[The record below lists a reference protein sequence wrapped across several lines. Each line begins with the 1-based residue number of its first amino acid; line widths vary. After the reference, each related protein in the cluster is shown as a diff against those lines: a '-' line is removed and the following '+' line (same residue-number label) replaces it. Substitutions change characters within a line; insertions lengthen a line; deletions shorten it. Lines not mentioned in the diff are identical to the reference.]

1 MAQFT
6 GLIGI
11 FLIFALAF
19 MLSNNRRM
27 VNWRLVICGLSLQL
41 FLAMFI
47 LRTPWGQSLFEF
59 LGRAVE
65 KVLSFANAGAIFVLG
80 PLADSDVMVSI
91 FGPAG
96 SFIFAFKLVPTLI
109 FIASL
114 AALAYHLG
122 LMQKIVNAFSWAIY
136 RIMGASGSEA
146 TSNAASVLVGQVEA
160 QILIKP
166 YMPTVTNSE
175 LLAIMAGSMACIS
188 GAIMAVYIQMGVSAS
203 YMMAASVMAIPGA
216 LVISKI
222 VYPETEPSPTRG
234 EIQLEVEQTS
244 VNSIDAL
251 AKGAADGLN
260 IGVIVCGL
268 LIAAMAAITLIDY
281 ILGKVGLLLV
291 TTFFDSAKD
300 VVFLHIDLNN
310 LSLGGILGGFFRYAA
325 LAMGVPANEATIVG
339 GLMGTKMVINEFVAY
354 SQMTALTGSEI
365 LSPKSNI
372 IATFALC
379 GFANFMSVAMLIGG
393 LGELAPERKQDLARL
408 GIRAMVVGTMA
419 SYLSASLAG
428 MLFSE
433 PAGASSASLLLP
445 LTVMAGCTAVILIF
459 FWATNNP
466 EKAPE
471 YIAKLTR
478 AKI

>member
-11 FLIFALAF
+11 FLIFGLAF
-19 MLSNNRRM
+19 MLSNNPRA
-27 VNWRLVICGLSLQL
+27 VNWRLVICGLSLQMI
-41 FLAMFI
+41 LAMFI
-47 LRTPWGQSLFEF
+47 LRTPWGQGLFEF
-59 LGRAVE
+59 LGHAVE
-65 KVLSFANAGAIFVLG
+65 KVLSFANAGAVFVLG
-80 PLADSDVMVSI
+80 PLADSEIMGSI

-122 LMQKIVNAFSWAIY
+122 LMQKIVNAFSWSIY

-188 GAIMAVYIQMGVSAS
+188 GAIMVVYIQMGVSAS

-222 VYPETEPSPTRG
+222 VYPETEVSLTRG
-234 EIQLEVEQTS
+234 EIQVEVEQTS
-244 VNSIDAL
+244 VNSIDAM

-260 IGVIVCGL
+260 IGVIICGL

-291 TTFFDSAKD
+291 STFFDSAKD
-300 VVFLHIDLNN
+300 VVLLHIHLND
-310 LSLGGILGGFFRYAA
+310 LSLGGILGGLFRYAA
-325 LAMGVPANEATIVG
+325 LAMGVPAQDATVVG

-354 SQMTALTGSEI
+354 SQMTALTGSEV

-408 GIRAMVVGTMA
+408 GIRAMIVGTMA
-419 SYLSASLAG
+419 SYLSASIAG
-428 MLFSE
+428 ILFSDVAAA
-433 PAGASSASLLLP
+433 PSNSLLLP
-445 LTVMAGCTAVILIF
+445 FFVIVLGIVVILSF

-466 EKAPE
+466 ERAP
-471 YIAKLTR
+471 KFLVRLTQ
-478 AKI
+478 AQS

>member
-1 MAQFT
+1 MAQFS

-11 FLIFALAF
+11 VLIFALAF
-19 MLSNNRRM
+19 TLSNNPRA

-41 FLAMFI
+41 LLAIFI
-47 LRTPWGQSLFEF
+47 LQTPWGQGLFEF

-65 KVLSFANAGAIFVLG
+65 KVLSFANAGAVFVLG
-80 PLADSDVMVSI
+80 PLADSETMVST

-122 LMQKIVNAFSWAIY
+122 LMQRIVNGFSWAIY

-222 VYPETEPSPTRG
+222 VFPETEASPTRG
-234 EIQLEVEQTS
+234 QIELEVEKTS
-244 VNSIDAL
+244 VNSIDAM

-281 ILGKVGLLLV
+281 LLGKVGLLLV

-310 LSLGGILGGFFRYAA
+310 LSLGGILGGLFRYAA
-325 LAMGVPANEATIVG
+325 LAMGVPAQDATIVG

-354 SQMTALTGSEI
+354 SQMTSLTGDEV
-365 LSPKSNI
+365 LSPKANI

-408 GIRAMVVGTMA
+408 GVRAMVVGTMA
-419 SYLSASLAG
+419 SYLSASIAG
-428 MLFSE
+428 MLFSD
-433 PAGASSASLLLP
+433 PSAVSDTSLLLP
-445 LTVMAGCTAVILIF
+445 FFIMGLCVAIILTF
-459 FWATNNP
+459 FWATKNP
-466 EKAPE
+466 DSAPE
-471 YIAKLTR
+471 FLNRITR
-478 AKI
+478 AHS

>member
-6 GLIGI
+6 GFIGI

-19 MLSNNRRM
+19 FMSNNPRA
-27 VNWRLVICGLSLQL
+27 VNWRLIICGLSFQMI
-41 FLAMFI
+41 LAMFI
-47 LRTPWGQSLFEF
+47 LRTPWGQGLFAF
-59 LGRAVE
+59 LGNAVE
-65 KVLSFANAGAIFVLG
+65 KILGFANAGATFVLG
-80 PLADSDVMVSI
+80 PLADSSSMASI

-122 LMQKIVNAFSWAIY
+122 LMQRIVNGVSWLIY

-166 YMPTVTNSE
+166 YMPTVTQSE

-203 YMMAASVMAIPGA
+203 YMMAASIMAIPGA

-222 VYPETEPSPTRG
+222 VYPETEESVTRG
-234 EIQLEVEQTS
+234 EIQLEVEKTS
-244 VNSIDAL
+244 VNSIDAM

-260 IGVIVCGL
+260 IGVIVCAL
-268 LIAAMAAITLIDY
+268 LIAAIATITLLDY
-281 ILGKVGLLLV
+281 LLGKLGLMMV
-291 TTFFDSAKD
+291 STFFDSAKD
-300 VVFLHIDLNN
+300 AVILHVDLNN
-310 LSLGGILGGFFRYAA
+310 LSLGGILGGVFRYAA
-325 LAMGVPANEATIVG
+325 LAMGVPLQDATVVG

-354 SQMTALTGSEI
+354 SQMTALSGAEA
-365 LSPKSNI
+365 LSPKSTV

-379 GFANFMSVAMLIGG
+379 GFANFSSVAMLIGG
-393 LGELAPERKQDLARL
+393 LGELAPERKSDLATL
-408 GIRAMVVGTMA
+408 GIRAMIVGTMA
-419 SYLSASLAG
+419 SYLSASIAG
-428 MLFSE
+428 LLFTD
-433 PAGASSASLLLP
+433 PAVTASQSLLFP
-445 LTVMAGCTAVILIF
+445 LVIMILGSLVILGF
-459 FWATNNP
+459 HRSTKNAAAT
-466 EKAPE
+466 A
-471 YIAKLTR
+471 TV
-478 AKI
+478 

>member
-6 GLIGI
+6 GVIGI
-11 FLIFALAF
+11 VLIFGLAF
-19 MLSNNRRM
+19 MLSNNPRA
-27 VNWRLVICGLSLQL
+27 VNWRLVICGLSLQMI
-41 FLAMFI
+41 LAMFI
-47 LRTPWGQSLFEF
+47 LRTPWGQGLFEF

-65 KVLSFANAGAIFVLG
+65 KVLSFANAGAVFVLG
-80 PLADSDVMVSI
+80 PLAESSAMVSI

-96 SFIFAFKLVPTLI
+96 SFVFAFKLVPTLI

-114 AALAYHLG
+114 SALAYHLG
-122 LMQKIVNAFSWAIY
+122 LMQKMVNAFSWVIY

-188 GAIMAVYIQMGVSAS
+188 GSIMAVYIQMGVSAS

-222 VYPETEPSPTRG
+222 VYPETEASVTRG
-234 EIQLEVEQTS
+234 ELQLEIEKTS
-244 VNSIDAL
+244 VNSIDAM

-260 IGVIVCGL
+260 VGVIVCGL
-268 LIAAMAAITLIDY
+268 LIAAMATITLIDY

-300 VVFLHIDLNN
+300 VVFLHVNLNT
-310 LSLGGILGGFFRYAA
+310 LSLGGILGGMFRYAA
-325 LAMGVPANEATIVG
+325 LAMGVPAQDATIVG
-339 GLMGTKMVINEFVAY
+339 GLMGTKIVINEFVAY
-354 SQMTALTGSEI
+354 SQMMALTGSDI

-408 GIRAMVVGTMA
+408 GIRAMIVGTMA
-419 SYLSASLAG
+419 SYLSATIAG
-428 MLFSE
+428 MLFSD
-433 PAGASSASLLLP
+433 PAAAPSDSLLLP
-445 LTVMAGCTAVILIF
+445 FTIMALGIAVILSF
-459 FWATNNP
+459 SWATNNP

-471 YIAKLTR
+471 FLARLTR
-478 AKI
+478 AHS

>member
-11 FLIFALAF
+11 VLIFALAF
-19 MLSNNRRM
+19 MLSNNPRA

-41 FLAMFI
+41 ILAMFI
-47 LRTPWGQSLFEF
+47 LRTPWGQGLFEI
-59 LGRAVE
+59 LGQGVE
-65 KVLSFANAGAIFVLG
+65 KVLSFANAGAVFVLG
-80 PLADSDVMVSI
+80 PLADSETMVSI

-122 LMQKIVNAFSWAIY
+122 LMQRIVNGFSWAIY

-188 GAIMAVYIQMGVSAS
+188 GAIMAVYIQMGVSAA

-222 VYPETEPSPTRG
+222 VYPETEASPTRG
-234 EIQLEVEQTS
+234 EIQLEVEKTS
-244 VNSIDAL
+244 VNSIDAM

-281 ILGKVGLLLV
+281 LLGKVGLLLV
-291 TTFFDSAKD
+291 STFFDSAKD
-300 VVFLHIDLNN
+300 VVFLHINLNN
-310 LSLGGILGGFFRYAA
+310 LSLGGILGGLFRYAA
-325 LAMGVPANEATIVG
+325 LAMGVPAQDATVVG

-354 SQMTALTGSEI
+354 SQMTALTGSDV

-408 GIRAMVVGTMA
+408 GIRAMIVGTMA
-419 SYLSASLAG
+419 SYLSASIAG
-428 MLFSE
+428 MLFTD
-433 PAGASSASLLLP
+433 PSAAPDSSLLIPFAIMGL
-445 LTVMAGCTAVILIF
+445 CIAVILSF

-466 EKAPE
+466 DKAPE
-471 YIAKLTR
+471 FLARLTR
-478 AKI
+478 SQS

>member
-1 MAQFT
+1 MAQFS

-11 FLIFALAF
+11 VLIFALAF
-19 MLSNNRRM
+19 TLSNNPRA

-41 FLAMFI
+41 LLAIFI
-47 LRTPWGQSLFEF
+47 LQTPWGQGLFEF

-65 KVLSFANAGAIFVLG
+65 KVLSFANAGAVFVLG
-80 PLADSDVMVSI
+80 PLADSETMVST

-122 LMQKIVNAFSWAIY
+122 LMQRIVNGFSWAIY

-222 VYPETEPSPTRG
+222 VFPETEASPTRG
-234 EIQLEVEQTS
+234 QIELEVEKTS
-244 VNSIDAL
+244 VNSIDAM

-281 ILGKVGLLLV
+281 LLGKVGLLLV

-310 LSLGGILGGFFRYAA
+310 LSLGGILGGLFRYAA
-325 LAMGVPANEATIVG
+325 LAMGVPSQDATIVG

-354 SQMTALTGSEI
+354 SQMTSLTGEEV
-365 LSPKSNI
+365 LSPKANI

-393 LGELAPERKQDLARL
+393 LGELAPERKHDLARL
-408 GIRAMVVGTMA
+408 GVKAMVVGTMA
-419 SYLSASLAG
+419 SYLSASIAG
-428 MLFSE
+428 MLFSD
-433 PAGASSASLLLP
+433 PSAASDTSLLLP
-445 LTVMAGCTAVILIF
+445 FFIMGLCVAIILTF
-459 FWATNNP
+459 FWATKNP
-466 EKAPE
+466 DSAPE
-471 YIAKLTR
+471 FLTR
-478 AKI
+478 ITRAHS